1 MINEKLAPIVLFVYN
16 RPNHTL
22 KTLTALCANHLASES
37 RLYIYCDAAKEN
49 ASEETKTRVSE
60 VRSIVHSQ
68 SWCGEV
74 HVVEQAQNQGLYR
87 SIRAGV
93 TSIIHQY
100 GRVIVMEDDLV
111 TSPAFLDY
119 MNESLNKYSAYPSV
133 FSIGGY
139 TYPESIMPIPD
150 DYDWD
155 NYVCLRNC
163 SWGWATWKNRWD
175 LVDWDVDV
183 YDYMRTHSAC
193 INAFNRM
200 GDDEFPM
207 LEGRMSGKLNIWS
220 IQFTVA
226 HFVHHAVA
234 MCPIKSYVNNVGL
247 DGSGENCGVQTRLY
261 HKSLCSNRKPKLTNI
276 AYEDSRI
283 INAFYNVNC
292 RRKCPLWMRIWNK
305 LVKVTKRYDKI
316 LPKGRVYA

>member
-16 RPNHTL
+16 RPDHTL
-22 KTLTALCANHLASES
+22 KTLTALRANHLASES

-68 SWCGEV
+68 LWCGEV
-74 HVVEQAQNQGLYR
+74 QVVEQTQNQGLYR

-163 SWGWATWKNRWD
+163 SWGWATWQNRWD

-305 LVKVTKRYDKI
+305 LAKVTKRYDKI
-316 LPKGRVYA
+316 LLKGRVYA